1 MVELESRTGKRLVIS
16 QIDRY
21 RCIGCTVCVQS
32 CFNDVIRMRGGK
44 AYIAYQDDC
53 SQCFACV
60 EDCPREAISLDWVE
74 PEL

>member
-1 MVELESRTGKRLVIS
+1 MVEVRAAQKLVIS
-16 QIDRY
+16 SIDPH

-32 CFNDVIRMRGGK
+32 CLNDVIRMKGGE

-60 EDCPREAISLDWVE
+60 EDCPREAISLGWIKQR
-74 PEL
+74 